1 VAQEHFR
8 YSIMGLIMNSR
19 SERISRKL
27 FVLTTMSLVGT
38 IILVA
43 FAIRTMAIVKIGG
56 PIYGKII
63 QGKDVIADI
72 LPPPEYIIESYLV
85 ALRMIHEDN
94 QDKIRELVESVKKLE
109 SDYGKRRQYWINNLD
124 AGDMKTTL
132 IEQSYIPAKA
142 FYDILRTAYIPT
154 ILEGNRQAAAV
165 YLARLNEKYEEHRKF
180 IDQVVVMAASRN
192 EEYEARAKQIVRHS
206 QLFLTIFGVGILVVM
221 FSFSIFILKQALDDL
236 YRSEERFRQIAQ
248 STCEWIWE
256 VDANGLYTFS
266 SPVVEQ
272 ILGYKPNEI
281 VGSMHF
287 HDFLAPEEREESK
300 KAVLEAFAKREAFRG
315 LVNPGLHKNGTVVIL
330 ETTGIPIL
338 DKQSRLVGYRGAHTD
353 ITERK
358 RAGDEIR
365 RLNEELEQR
374 VVERTAQLE
383 ATVKELEAFSSSVS
397 HDLRG
402 PLRSID
408 GWTLALLEDRGDQL
422 DERGRKHLE
431 RVREETQRMARL
443 IDDLLELSRVT
454 RADMAREPV
463 DLTALARSIA
473 QRLQDTEPDRKVEF
487 AIHPKLTAYGDARLL
502 EVMLTNLLGNAWK
515 FTGKHASARI
525 EFGRTE
531 TGVRTVY
538 FVRDD
543 GAGFDMAYAGKLF
556 GSFQRMHSASDFPGS
571 GVGLATVQRI
581 VQRHGGRVWAEAEVE
596 KGATFS
602 FTL

>member
-1 VAQEHFR
+1 
-8 YSIMGLIMNSR
+8 MKPR

-85 ALRMIHEDN
+85 ALRMIHEDKP
-94 QDKIRELVESVKKLE
+94 DKIRELVESVRKLE
-109 SDYGKRRQYWINNLD
+109 SDYGKRRKYWINSLD

-132 IEQSYIPAKA
+132 TEQSYIPAKA
-142 FYDILRTAYIPT
+142 FYEILRTAYIPA

-165 YLARLNEKYEEHRKF
+165 YLARLNEKYEEHRKL
-180 IDQVVVMAASRN
+180 IDKVVVMATDRN
-192 EEYEARAKQIVRHS
+192 AEHEARAKQIVRHS
-206 QLFLTIFGVGILVVM
+206 QLFLTIFGVGILAVM

-256 VDANGLYTFS
+256 VDADGLYTFS

-272 ILGYKPNEI
+272 IVGYKPNEV

-287 HDFLAPEEREESK
+287 HDFLAPEAREELK
-300 KAVLEAFAKREAFRG
+300 KATLEAFAKKEAFRG

-338 DKQSRLVGYRGAHTD
+338 DKRNRLVGYRGAHTD

-358 RAGDEIR
+358 RAEDEIR
-365 RLNEELEQR
+365 RLNDELEQR

-383 ATVKELEAFSSSVS
+383 AMVTELESFSYSVS
-397 HDLRG
+397 HDLRA
-402 PLRSID
+402 PLRGID
-408 GWTLALLEDRGDQL
+408 GWSLALLEDCGDQL
-422 DERGRKHLE
+422 DERGRKHLGT
-431 RVREETQRMARL
+431 VRQEAQRMGRL
-443 IDDLLELSRVT
+443 IDELLELSRVT
-454 RADMAREPV
+454 RADMTRRPV
-463 DLTALARSIA
+463 DLSDLARSIA
-473 QRLQDTEPDRKVEF
+473 ERLQNMEPGRNVEF
-487 AIHPKLTAYGDARLL
+487 IIQPGLTAHGDPRLL
-502 EVMLTNLLGNAWK
+502 EVMLANLLENAWK

-531 TGVRTVY
+531 MEAEPVY

-543 GAGFDMAYAGKLF
+543 GAGFDMAHAGKLF
-556 GSFQRMHSASDFPGS
+556 GGFERMHSASEFPGS

-581 VQRHGGRVWAEAEVE
+581 VRRHGGRVWAEAEVE

>member
-1 VAQEHFR
+1 
-8 YSIMGLIMNSR
+8 MGLIMNSR